1 MNRIVDAGLRN
12 KCNIDDNKGGYF
24 MKKVLVVISV
34 LFFVAAI
41 GLVKAPSASAQI
53 NLKYTNWFPPVHAMN
68 VLAQEWCKEIEKRTN
83 GKVKIT
89 YFPGGT
95 LVPAVQTYDGVVNG
109 IADIGLHTQQYSTG
123 RFPLTELMYL
133 PIQVK
138 SSRQASKMLTEW
150 FDKFKPKEYDDTKV
164 LYHFTTGP
172 INFQTTKPI
181 SSINDI
187 KGLKIRG
194 GGDSAKIINALGGTP
209 VSIPMADSY
218 DGFQRGV
225 MQGTLQAAEVL
236 KGWRFGDLIKT
247 YMANDGIGAPQT
259 FVVVINK
266 EKWSSLPPDVQK
278 IFEEVSREW
287 SPKTAAAMDQAD
299 KEGMEYG
306 ISKGMKVVTVSKAE
320 RDKTIQLMKPILDD
334 YVAKMKKLG
343 LPGDQHLKWVQDWVK
358 KNPNP

>member
-1 MNRIVDAGLRN
+1 
-12 KCNIDDNKGGYF
+12 
-24 MKKVLVVISV
+24 MKKLMVVTLVLMFGV
-34 LFFVAAI
+34 LLGTVM
-41 GLVKAPSASAQI
+41 VPSAPAQEI
-53 NLKYTNWFPPVHAMN
+53 KLKYTNWFPPVHAMN
-68 VLAQEWCKEIEKRTN
+68 AKAEEWCKEIEKRTN

-133 PIQVK
+133 PIRVK
-138 SSRQASKMLTEW
+138 SSRQASKMLMAW
-150 FDKFKPKEYDDTKV
+150 YDKFKPKEYDDTKV
-164 LYHFTTGP
+164 LYHFSTGP
-172 INFQTTKPI
+172 ICFQSIKPI
-181 SSINDI
+181 GSIKDI
-187 KGLKIRG
+187 KGMKIRG
-194 GGDSAKIINALGGTP
+194 GGDSAKIISALGGTP

-225 MQGTLQAAEVL
+225 IQGTLQAAEVL
-236 KGWRFGDLIKT
+236 KGWRFGDLIKS
-247 YMANDGIGAPQT
+247 YMINEGIGAPQT
-259 FVVVINK
+259 FVVVMNK
-266 EKWSSLPPDVQK
+266 GKWSSLPPDVKK

-287 SPKTAAAMDQAD
+287 SDNTAAAMDQSD

-306 ISKGMKVVTVSKAE
+306 VSKGMKVMTVSKAE
-320 RDKTIQLMKPILDD
+320 QEETIKLMQPILNG

-343 LPGDQHLKWVQDWVK
+343 LPGDEHLKWVQDWVK